1 LIENFTCYD
10 FHQAVCNEN
19 NFLTSEWT
27 EPSLWPYRYS
37 SLEHIYE
44 TIQTFIDGEC
54 RNGLRKTTHSLQL
67 RKLPHNDEVV
77 ERRREHAATKEHEL
91 IYSLVK
97 TRHLLPSRRK
107 LYHYIGRE
115 FHELAEA
122 MSAVSRNF
130 R

>member
-44 TIQTFIDGEC
+44 TIQTFIDGEGRC
-54 RNGLRKTTHSLQL
+54 SLL